1 MKVEKKEEKGR
12 KKTKGTRSRGIVI
25 KKNGNGKQK
34 NMILSS
40 RFWKT
45 FQVGH
50 GEGRSVEPYT
60 PLQIIQTQ
68 RRQTLF
74 SLNAFII
81 VGYVYNIT

>member
-25 KKNGNGKQK
+25 KKKWKWEAKQK

-45 FQVGH
+45 FHVGH
-50 GEGRSVEPYT
+50 GK
-60 PLQIIQTQ
+60 
-68 RRQTLF
+68 
-74 SLNAFII
+74 
-81 VGYVYNIT
+81 